1 MEAEHNPEPSEP
13 IVPDLYLTEESI
25 ALALI
30 VDAMDVYLRFVAK
43 GEKENS

>member
-25 ALALI
+25 AIASI
-30 VDAMDVYLRFVAK
+30 VDAMDRYLKFVP
-43 GEKENS
+43 KEED